1 MSKVLVLTS
10 QYTGIV
16 GASGVCTRNIVEEL
30 KNRGN
35 DVIVLCYENGVKEE
49 NVYAIPT
56 GVKWRNKG
64 KIHKIISALKSFF
77 FPNSDKDVVKKF
89 TDKAIEICSN
99 NKIDLVLFIYFPL
112 ESIGVVKPIKEL
124 FPDIVTVIYELDS
137 VGDGV
142 FSSSIRN
149 IVATKNYERWLTG
162 VYNYADAVII
172 MKSHERYWMKTWG
185 KKFSKKLLIA
195 DIPVL
200 RERNFSKTQI
210 SNSVIMLYGG
220 MLGKKYRSPQYL
232 LLLLEKLATKK
243 NIYMDFY
250 SKGDCEDLINDFSK
264 KNKFV
269 RQHGYVGPK
278 ELNYAVC
285 NADVLVSLGN
295 KVSNSIPSKLI
306 SYFSYG
312 KPVVHLSSKSDDI
325 CREYVNQYPLG
336 LVLDECD
343 SVEDNADKFYDFI
356 EKTKNITESFANVSK
371 SLLMNTPT
379 FSVNLIEICLK
390 IHK

>member
-1 MSKVLVLTS
+1 M
-10 QYTGIV
+10 
-16 GASGVCTRNIVEEL
+16 
-30 KNRGN
+30 
-35 DVIVLCYENGVKEE
+35 
-49 NVYAIPT
+49 
-56 GVKWRNKG
+56 
-64 KIHKIISALKSFF
+64 
-77 FPNSDKDVVKKF
+77 
-89 TDKAIEICSN
+89 
-99 NKIDLVLFIYFPL
+99 
-112 ESIGVVKPIKEL
+112 VKPIKEL